1 MQRREFVWAAGGVMA
16 AYVKRRDGPA
26 LTTTPHRFGPPIRA
40 PGPSAQSPALGPAV
54 FTRRLD
60 RLRAELTTRK
70 LDLFVAAPGTNFE
83 YFTGYNPGRSERLIL
98 LLVPT
103 KGDPR
108 IVCPSFEVDRLRGRT
123 VIADLQGWQE
133 QDDPWKPV
141 KAGLRAA
148 KPPHGAGRGC
158 IEATLD
164 YGSWLRLEE
173 AAGGGWRWRS
183 AAPVT
188 ERLRIVKDREEI
200 DLIRRAVDVTQAAI
214 AATVAGLAP
223 GVTEQEVAARLS
235 GEMAARGSPGGGLV
249 QFGPSSALPHGGPAG
264 GRLEKE
270 MVVLIDAG
278 SRVGGYTA
286 DITRT
291 IWYGDTPSEDFRR
304 VYDLVY
310 DAQTAAMELVKPLA
324 VRCRELDRAA
334 RMVIADAG
342 FGRYF
347 THRLGHGMG
356 MDGHEPPY
364 LVEGSET
371 PLEPGMVFTIEP
383 GIYQPDKFGVRI
395 EDDVV
400 VTDSGLELL
409 SQRPPKY

>member
-1 MQRREFVWAAGGVMA
+1 MERREFLWAAGGVLA
-16 AYVKRRDGPA
+16 TQGRRPDGPA
-26 LTTTPHRFGPPIRA
+26 RTTDPQRLGPPGR
-40 PGPSAQSPALGPAV
+40 SPAGSVQRPVLAPAV
-54 FTRRLD
+54 FRRRLD

-103 KGDPR
+103 KGDPT
-108 IVCPSFEVDRLRGRT
+108 IVCPSFEVDRLGPHT

-141 KAGLRAA
+141 KAALRAA

-158 IEATLD
+158 IEAMLD
-164 YGSWLRLEE
+164 YGSWLRLED
-173 AAGGGWRWRS
+173 AGGGGWRWRS

-188 ERLRIVKDREEI
+188 ERLRIVKDPEEI
-200 DLIRRAVDVTQAAI
+200 ELIRRAADITQAAI
-214 AATVAGLAP
+214 AATFAGLAP
-223 GVTEQEVAARLS
+223 GVTEQEVAATLA
-235 GEMAARGSPGGGLV
+235 GQIAARGPSGVGLV
-249 QFGPSSALPHGGPAG
+249 QFGPASALPHGAPTGR
-264 GRLEKE
+264 RLEKE

-278 SRVGGYTA
+278 SRVGGYTS

-291 IWYGDTPSEDFRR
+291 IWYGDSPSEEFRR

-310 DAQTAAMELVKPLA
+310 DAQTAAMDMAKPLA
-324 VRCRELDRAA
+324 VRCQELDRAA
-334 RMVIADAG
+334 RTVIADAG
-342 FGRYF
+342 FGPYF
-347 THRLGHGMG
+347 THRLGHGLG

-364 LVEGSET
+364 LVDGGET

-383 GIYQPDKFGVRI
+383 GIYQRDKFGVRI

-400 VTDSGLELL
+400 VTDDGVELL